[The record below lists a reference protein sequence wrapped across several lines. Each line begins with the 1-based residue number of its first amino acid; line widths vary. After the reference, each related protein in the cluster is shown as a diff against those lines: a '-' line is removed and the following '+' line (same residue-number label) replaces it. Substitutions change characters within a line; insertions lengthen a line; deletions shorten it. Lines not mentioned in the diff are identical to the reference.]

1 MLNLYC
7 PRSLKP
13 SFNRDRRFIPLGLW
27 QLNALL
33 GDGVINDRIILL
45 KASILSKPLIFQSNL
60 FHSIIVEGKN
70 VLSKKSCFNLLLE
83 IYYIALLFLYGILI
97 LCVEI
102 IEKKLETVIL
112 IFCRNSKV
120 FYSNVAVEESPNLIL
135 GNVFSRKNLL
145 LPIGMLIPLA
155 FFKSSFKS
163 ISEAS
168 VFLTTEKSEVSS
180 ANDLGFDTKF
190 SDKSLL

>member
-33 GDGVINDRIILL
+33 GDDVINDRIILL

-97 LCVEI
+97 LCIEI

-135 GNVFSRKNLL
+135 GNVFSLKE
-145 LPIGMLIPLA
+145 PLIAHWNAHSPS
-155 FFKSSFKS
+155 FF
-163 ISEAS
+163 
-168 VFLTTEKSEVSS
+168 
-180 ANDLGFDTKF
+180 
-190 SDKSLL
+190 

>member
-1 MLNLYC
+1 M
-7 PRSLKP
+7 
-13 SFNRDRRFIPLGLW
+13 
-27 QLNALL
+27 
-33 GDGVINDRIILL
+33 
-45 KASILSKPLIFQSNL
+45 FQSNL

-97 LCVEI
+97 LCIEI

-135 GNVFSRKNLL
+135 GNVFSLKE
-145 LPIGMLIPLA
+145 PLIAHWNAHSPS
-155 FFKSSFKS
+155 FF
-163 ISEAS
+163 
-168 VFLTTEKSEVSS
+168 
-180 ANDLGFDTKF
+180 
-190 SDKSLL
+190 